1 MGDSGFDSVL
11 GCFQVTYSYS
21 PHSVTLDSIQPLTDM
36 SPKEFLWNYPEVNS
50 LAGAWRRQICRPICA
65 ECQSRDASH
74 PPLSLYDLLGKGF
87 FYSTPV
93 DEILDYVIEDVAFL
107 VESYLSTYHVLLHSL
122 QLNAAD
128 THQRI
133 WHARTLEISRIW
145 ITLKLTIKHRVVSP
159 HN

>member
-11 GCFQVTYSYS
+11 GYFQVTYSYS
-21 PHSVTLDSIQPLTDM
+21 PHSVALDCTQPLTEM
-36 SPKEFLWNYPEVNS
+36 SPKEFLWGYPEGKS
-50 LAGAWRRQICRPICA
+50 FAGALMWQICRPVCA
-65 ECQSRDASH
+65 KCQSRDGSN
-74 PPLSLYDLLGKGF
+74 PPLSPYDLLGKGF

-93 DEILDYVIEDVAFL
+93 DEILDYLIEDVAFL
-107 VESYLSTYHVLLHSL
+107 IKSYVPMYHLLLHSL

-128 THQRI
+128 IHQRI
-133 WHARTLEISRIW
+133 WPARTLETSRVW